1 MKTRTS
7 ENATKLVATYQLSPF
22 YFDRTGVLTPWT
34 LSRLV
39 NIPGAEQSDVFCI
52 PGYAET
58 VTSFL
63 RYQEFCFQPG
73 FYTDVVGSN
82 STLEV
87 VAEIGHVG
95 KTSYV
100 FKGEVRLETSKE
112 SLCRFDTQLVH
123 VDMHTRQPTALPQ
136 HLQQK
141 TKGPRPTFSLPIL
154 PNTPPM
160 YSCKFTVEESDIDGN
175 GHTNQSVYIRLC
187 SDTAAFGTK
196 AGRYRSLSGD
206 FLKYPAKK
214 IAMLFQRE
222 ALLGDVLEVQS
233 WEILSK
239 PVSLLFQVKREED
252 DIVRCLLE
260 LYEQERAKL

>member
-1 MKTRTS
+1 MKARTS
-7 ENATKLVATYQLSPF
+7 ENGTKLVATYQLSPF
-22 YFDRTGVLTPWT
+22 YFDRTGVLTPWI

-58 VTSFL
+58 VTSFH
-63 RYQEFCFQPG
+63 RYQEFRHQPE
-73 FYTDVVGSN
+73 FYTDVGSN

-100 FKGEVRLETSKE
+100 FKGEVCLETSKE

-123 VDMHTRQPTALPQ
+123 VDMSTRQPTALPQ

-141 TKGPRPTFSLPIL
+141 TKGPRPTFTLPVL
-154 PNTPPM
+154 PNTPTM
-160 YSCKFTVEESDIDGN
+160 YSCKVRVGESNIDEN
-175 GHTNQSVYIRLC
+175 GHTNQSVYSRLC
-187 SDTAAFGTK
+187 SDTTAIGTK
-196 AGRYRSLSGD
+196 AGRYTSLSGD
-206 FLKYPAKK
+206 VLKYPVKK
-214 IAMLFQRE
+214 IAMLFQKE

-233 WEILSK
+233 WEIPSK
-239 PVSLLFQVKREED
+239 SISLVFQVKRGED
-252 DIVRCLLE
+252 DIVRCLFE
-260 LYEQERAKL
+260 LYEQDRAKL

>member
-1 MKTRTS
+1 MKARTG
-7 ENATKLVATYQLSPF
+7 ENGTKLVATYQLSPF

-52 PGYAET
+52 PGYSKA

-63 RYQEFCFQPG
+63 RYQEFCFQPE
-73 FYTDVVGSN
+73 FYTAVGPN
-82 STLEV
+82 STVEV

-100 FKGEVRLETSKE
+100 FKGEVCLETSKE
-112 SLCRFDTQLVH
+112 SLCSFDTQLVH
-123 VDMHTRQPTALPQ
+123 VDMPTILPQ

-141 TKGPRPTFSLPIL
+141 TKGPRPTFTLPVP
-154 PNTPPM
+154 PNTPTM
-160 YSCKFTVEESDIDGN
+160 YSCTFRVGESDLDGN

-187 SDTAAFGTK
+187 SDTAAFSTK
-196 AGRYRSLSGD
+196 AGRYTSLSGD
-206 FLKYPAKK
+206 VLKYPVKK
-214 IAMLFQRE
+214 IAMPFKRE

-233 WEILSK
+233 WEIPPK
-239 PVSLLFQVKREED
+239 PVSLVFQVKRGED
-252 DIVRCLLE
+252 DIVRCLFE
-260 LYEQERAKL
+260 LYEQDRAKL